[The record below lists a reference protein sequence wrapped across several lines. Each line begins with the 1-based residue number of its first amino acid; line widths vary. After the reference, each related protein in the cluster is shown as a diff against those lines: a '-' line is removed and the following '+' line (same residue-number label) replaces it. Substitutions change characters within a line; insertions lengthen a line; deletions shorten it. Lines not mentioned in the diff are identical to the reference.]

1 MVHKK
6 SIPQKSLI
14 VIFDVASFSGAKL
27 EVLTAWYWSAE
38 DAAAWLKP
46 RRKLFPDV
54 SAQELVAM
62 ALLPEDVRETLCK
75 PLCGLKAGSKRPAED
90 RALSVP
96 AFELLSD
103 SCAVC
108 FIHGFTATKE
118 DAAQRDAKKSLDLFE
133 LRINRVWPEVMK
145 EESEQLNKFS
155 LIGLEARFR
164 AAYERKKLREL
175 NLGEAAS
182 GLIKS
187 KQRTGI

>member
-62 ALLPEDVRETLCK
+62 ALLPEDVREILCK
-75 PLCGLKAGSKRPAED
+75 PLCGLKPGSKRPAEERSLAD
-90 RALSVP
+90 P
-96 AFELLSD
+96 KFKMLSD
-103 SCAVC
+103 SCALCV
-108 FIHGFTATKE
+108 IQGLTPSNGE
-118 DAAQRDAKKSLDLFE
+118 VGQRDAKKTLDLFE
-133 LRINRVWPEVMK
+133 LRINRVWPGVMK
-145 EESEQLNKFS
+145 EESTKINS
-155 LIGLEARFR
+155 LSLVDLESRFQ
-164 AAYERKKLREL
+164 AAYEQKKLCEL
-175 NLGEAAS
+175 NLGEAER
-182 GLIKS
+182 GLKS
-187 KQRTGI
+187 KQRAGI